1 LNYNFK
7 PQAAFAVV
15 FISIFS
21 AFLSG
26 GIIVSLGLYFPE
38 YSQKTFTFISF
49 IVGQSFMLIPL
60 ISFLISKKE
69 PLIKRLRINPISSE
83 TIKLTTMF
91 SIGLIIL
98 SDEFDRLIQ
107 IFIPSPNYIVDLN
120 NLLQPESV
128 FGYILLIIAI
138 AIIAPIGEELLF
150 RGFLQQ
156 FLEQHWK
163 DITRAILITSLFF
176 SIIHMNPYWFIQ
188 IYILGIMLGFLS
200 WKTNSIFPPL
210 ILHALNNGTA
220 LLFSFID
227 PEKSSW
233 YLWNN
238 HVAPWILLLAI
249 VLVYTGFVGL
259 NKSKVLL

>member
-1 LNYNFK
+1 MNYNFK

-69 PLIKRLRINPISSE
+69 PLIKRLRINPVSSE

-107 IFIPSPNYIVDLN
+107 VFIPSPNYIVDLN

>member
-1 LNYNFK
+1 MNYNFK
-7 PQAAFAVV
+7 PQAAFAIV
-15 FISIFS
+15 FLSIFS

-26 GIIVSLGLYFPE
+26 GIIVSVGLYFPE

-60 ISFLISKKE
+60 IFFLISKKE
-69 PLIKRLRINPISSE
+69 PLVKRLRINPVSTK
-83 TIKLTTMF
+83 TIRLTIMF

-107 IFIPSPNYIVDLN
+107 VFIPSPNYIIDLN
-120 NLLQPESV
+120 SLLQPESIW
-128 FGYILLIIAI
+128 GYILLIIAV

-188 IYILGIMLGFLS
+188 IYILGVMLGFLS
-200 WKTNSIFPPL
+200 WKTGSIFPPL

-220 LLFSFID
+220 LFFSFID
-227 PEKSSW
+227 LEKSSL

-238 HVAPWILLLAI
+238 HVAPWVLLLA
-249 VLVYTGFVGL
+249 VAFVYTGFVGL
-259 NKSKVLL
+259 NKSKSLL

>member
-1 LNYNFK
+1 MNYNFK
-7 PQAAFAVV
+7 PQAAFAIV

-60 ISFLISKKE
+60 IFFLISKKE
-69 PLIKRLRINPISSE
+69 PLINRLRINPVSSE

-107 IFIPSPNYIVDLN
+107 VFIPSPNYIIDLN
-120 NLLQPESV
+120 SLLQPESIL
-128 FGYILLIIAI
+128 GYILLIIAV

-156 FLEQHWK
+156 FLEQNWK

-188 IYILGIMLGFLS
+188 IYVLGVMLGFLS

-227 PEKSSW
+227 IEKSSL

-238 HVAPWILLLAI
+238 HVAPWVLLLA
-249 VLVYTGFVGL
+249 VALVYTGFVGL
-259 NKSKVLL
+259 NKSKSLL

>member
-7 PQAAFAVV
+7 SQAAFAIV
-15 FISIFS
+15 FIAIFS

-26 GIIVSLGLYFPE
+26 GIIVSLGSYFPE
-38 YSQKTFTFISF
+38 YSQKTFTFFSF

-69 PLIKRLRINPISSE
+69 PLIKRLRINPVSSE

-107 IFIPSPNYIVDLN
+107 VFIPSPKYIVDLN

-128 FGYILLIIAI
+128 FGYILLIIAV

-156 FLEQHWK
+156 FLEQNWK

-188 IYILGIMLGFLS
+188 IYVLGVMLGFLS

-227 PEKSSW
+227 IEKSSL

-238 HVAPWILLLAI
+238 HVAPWVLLLA
-249 VLVYTGFVGL
+249 VALVYTGFVGL
-259 NKSKVLL
+259 NKSKSLL

>member
-1 LNYNFK
+1 MNYNFK
-7 PQAAFAVV
+7 PQAAFGIV

-26 GIIVSLGLYFPE
+26 GIIVGLGLYFPE

-69 PLIKRLRINPISSE
+69 PLIKRLRINNVSSE

-91 SIGLIIL
+91 SVGLIIL

-107 IFIPSPNYIVDLN
+107 TFIPSPNYIIDLN
-120 NLLQPESV
+120 SLLQPESIL
-128 FGYILLIIAI
+128 GYVLLIIAI

-176 SIIHMNPYWFIQ
+176 SFIHMNPYWFIQ

-220 LLFSFID
+220 LFFSFID
-227 PEKSSW
+227 LEKNSW

-238 HVAPWILLLAI
+238 HVTPWLLFLAVI
-249 VLVYTGFVGL
+249 LVYTGFIGL
-259 NKSKVLL
+259 NKSKNLL

>member
-1 LNYNFK
+1 MNYNFK

-107 IFIPSPNYIVDLN
+107 VFIPSPNYIVDLN
-120 NLLQPESV
+120 NLLQPDSV

-238 HVAPWILLLAI
+238 HVAPWVLLLAI
-249 VLVYTGFVGL
+249 VLVYMGFIGL

>member
-1 LNYNFK
+1 MNYNFK

-69 PLIKRLRINPISSE
+69 PLIKRLRINPVSLE

-107 IFIPSPNYIVDLN
+107 VFIPSPNYIVDLN

-227 PEKSSW
+227 TEKSIW

-238 HVAPWILLLAI
+238 HVAPWVLLLAI

>member
-1 LNYNFK
+1 
-7 PQAAFAVV
+7 
-15 FISIFS
+15 
-21 AFLSG
+21 
-26 GIIVSLGLYFPE
+26 
-38 YSQKTFTFISF
+38 
-49 IVGQSFMLIPL
+49 
-60 ISFLISKKE
+60 
-69 PLIKRLRINPISSE
+69 
-83 TIKLTTMF
+83 MF

-107 IFIPSPNYIVDLN
+107 VFIPSPNYIVDLN
-120 NLLQPESV
+120 NLLQPDSV

-227 PEKSSW
+227 LEKNSW

-238 HVAPWILLLAI
+238 HVAPWFLILALA
-249 VLVYTGFVGL
+249 LVYTGFVGL
-259 NKSKVLL
+259 NKSKSLL

>member
-1 LNYNFK
+1 MNYNFK
-7 PQAAFAVV
+7 PQAAFAIV

-69 PLIKRLRINPISSE
+69 PLIKRLRINPVSSE

-107 IFIPSPNYIVDLN
+107 VFIPSPNYIVDLN
-120 NLLQPESV
+120 NLLQPEGV

-238 HVAPWILLLAI
+238 HVAPWVLLLAI
-249 VLVYTGFVGL
+249 VLVYMGFIGL

>member
-1 LNYNFK
+1 MNYNFK
-7 PQAAFAVV
+7 PQAAFAIV
-15 FISIFS
+15 FLSIFS

-26 GIIVSLGLYFPE
+26 GIIVGIGLYFPE
-38 YSQKTFTFISF
+38 YNQKTFTFISF
-49 IVGQSFMLIPL
+49 IVGQAFMLVPL
-60 ISFLISKKE
+60 IFFLISKKE
-69 PLIKRLRINPISSE
+69 PLIKRLRINRVSSK
-83 TIKLTTMF
+83 TIRLTVMF

-107 IFIPSPNYIVDLN
+107 VFIPSPDYIIDLN
-120 NLLQPESV
+120 SLLQPESV
-128 FGYILLIIAI
+128 FGYLLLVIAV

-156 FLEQHWK
+156 FLEKNWK

-188 IYILGIMLGFLS
+188 IYILGVMLGFLS

-220 LLFSFID
+220 LLFSFINL
-227 PEKSSW
+227 ENTNL
-233 YLWNN
+233 YLYNN
-238 HVAPWILLLAI
+238 HVAPWVLFLAVALI
-249 VLVYTGFVGL
+249 YKGFVGL
-259 NKSKVLL
+259 NTSKSLL

>member
-1 LNYNFK
+1 MNYNFK
-7 PQAAFAVV
+7 PQAAFTIV
-15 FISIFS
+15 FFSIFS

-26 GIIVSLGLYFPE
+26 GIIVSIGLYFPE

-49 IVGQSFMLIPL
+49 IVGQTFMLIPL
-60 ISFLISKKE
+60 IFFLILKKE
-69 PLIKRLRINPISSE
+69 PLTKRLRINRISIE
-83 TIKLTTMF
+83 TIRLTIMF

-107 IFIPSPNYIVDLN
+107 VFIPSPNYIIDLN
-120 NLLQPESV
+120 SLLQPEGIL
-128 FGYILLIIAI
+128 GYILIIIAV

-188 IYILGIMLGFLS
+188 IYVLGVMLGFLS

-227 PEKSSW
+227 IEKSSL

-238 HVAPWILLLAI
+238 HVAPWVLLLA
-249 VLVYTGFVGL
+249 VALVYTGFVGL
-259 NKSKVLL
+259 NKSKSLL

>member
-1 LNYNFK
+1 MNYNFK
-7 PQAAFAVV
+7 PQAAFAIV

-26 GIIVSLGLYFPE
+26 GIIIGLGLYFPE
-38 YSQKTFTFISF
+38 HSQKTFTFISF

-60 ISFLISKKE
+60 IFFLISKKE
-69 PLIKRLRINPISSE
+69 PLIKRLRINPVSLE

-107 IFIPSPNYIVDLN
+107 VFIPSPNYIIDLN
-120 NLLQPESV
+120 SLLQPESIW
-128 FGYILLIIAI
+128 GYILLIIAV

-156 FLEQHWK
+156 FLEQNWK

-188 IYILGIMLGFLS
+188 IYVLGVMLGFLS

-227 PEKSSW
+227 IEKSSL

-238 HVAPWILLLAI
+238 HVAPWVLLLA
-249 VLVYTGFVGL
+249 VALVYTGFVGL
-259 NKSKVLL
+259 NKSKSLL

>member
-69 PLIKRLRINPISSE
+69 PLIKRLRINPVSSE

-107 IFIPSPNYIVDLN
+107 VFIPSPNYIVDLN

>member
-1 LNYNFK
+1 MNYNFK

-26 GIIVSLGLYFPE
+26 GIIVGLGLYFPE

-69 PLIKRLRINPISSE
+69 PLIKRLRINPVSSE

-107 IFIPSPNYIVDLN
+107 VFIPSPNYIVDLN

-259 NKSKVLL
+259 NKSKSLL

>member
-1 LNYNFK
+1 MNYNFK

>member
-1 LNYNFK
+1 
-7 PQAAFAVV
+7 
-15 FISIFS
+15 
-21 AFLSG
+21 
-26 GIIVSLGLYFPE
+26 
-38 YSQKTFTFISF
+38 
-49 IVGQSFMLIPL
+49 
-60 ISFLISKKE
+60 
-69 PLIKRLRINPISSE
+69 
-83 TIKLTTMF
+83 MF

-107 IFIPSPNYIVDLN
+107 VFIPSPNYIVDLN

-238 HVAPWILLLAI
+238 HVAPWVLLLAI
-249 VLVYTGFVGL
+249 VLVYMGFIGL

>member
-107 IFIPSPNYIVDLN
+107 VFIPSPNYIVDLN
-120 NLLQPESV
+120 NLLQPDSV

-238 HVAPWILLLAI
+238 HVAPWVLLLAI
-249 VLVYTGFVGL
+249 VLVYMGFIGL

>member
-1 LNYNFK
+1 MNYNFK

-107 IFIPSPNYIVDLN
+107 VFIPSPNYIVDLN

>member
-1 LNYNFK
+1 MNYNFK

-69 PLIKRLRINPISSE
+69 PLIKRLRINLVSSE

-107 IFIPSPNYIVDLN
+107 VFIPSPNYIVDLN

>member
-259 NKSKVLL
+259 NKSKSLL

>member
-1 LNYNFK
+1 MNYNFK
-7 PQAAFAVV
+7 SQAAFAVV

-26 GIIVSLGLYFPE
+26 GIIVSLGSYFPE

-69 PLIKRLRINPISSE
+69 PLIKRLRINPVSSE

-107 IFIPSPNYIVDLN
+107 VFIPSPNYIVDLN

-163 DITRAILITSLFF
+163 DITKAILITSLFF

-220 LLFSFID
+220 LLFSFLE

-238 HVAPWILLLAI
+238 HVAPWVLLLAI

>member
-1 LNYNFK
+1 MNYNFK

-69 PLIKRLRINPISSE
+69 PLIKRLRINLVSSE

-107 IFIPSPNYIVDLN
+107 VFIPSPNYIVDLN
-120 NLLQPESV
+120 NLLQPDNV

>member
-1 LNYNFK
+1 MNYNFK
-7 PQAAFAVV
+7 PHAAFAVV

-60 ISFLISKKE
+60 IFFLISKKE
-69 PLIKRLRINPISSE
+69 PLINRLRINPVSSE

-107 IFIPSPNYIVDLN
+107 VFIPSPNYIIDLN
-120 NLLQPESV
+120 NLLQPESIL
-128 FGYILLIIAI
+128 GYILLIIAV

-156 FLEQHWK
+156 FLEQNWK
-163 DITRAILITSLFF
+163 DITRAILITSLLF

-188 IYILGIMLGFLS
+188 IYVLGVMLGFLS

-227 PEKSSW
+227 IEKSSL

-238 HVAPWILLLAI
+238 HVAPWVLLLA
-249 VLVYTGFVGL
+249 VALVYTGFVGL
-259 NKSKVLL
+259 NKSKSLL

>member
-1 LNYNFK
+1 
-7 PQAAFAVV
+7 
-15 FISIFS
+15 
-21 AFLSG
+21 
-26 GIIVSLGLYFPE
+26 
-38 YSQKTFTFISF
+38 
-49 IVGQSFMLIPL
+49 
-60 ISFLISKKE
+60 
-69 PLIKRLRINPISSE
+69 
-83 TIKLTTMF
+83 MF

-107 IFIPSPNYIVDLN
+107 VFMPSPNYIVDLN
-120 NLLQPESV
+120 NLLQPDSV

-210 ILHALNNGTA
+210 ILHVLNNGTA

-227 PEKSSW
+227 LEKNSW

-238 HVAPWILLLAI
+238 HVAPWFLLLALA
-249 VLVYTGFVGL
+249 LVYRGFVGL
-259 NKSKVLL
+259 NKSKSLL

>member
-1 LNYNFK
+1 MNYNFK
-7 PQAAFAVV
+7 PQTAFAIV
-15 FISIFS
+15 FLSIFS

-26 GIIVSLGLYFPE
+26 GIIVSVGLYFPE

-60 ISFLISKKE
+60 IFFLISKKE
-69 PLIKRLRINPISSE
+69 PLVKRLRINPVSTK
-83 TIKLTTMF
+83 TIKLTIMF

-107 IFIPSPNYIVDLN
+107 VFIPSPNYIIDLN
-120 NLLQPESV
+120 SLLQPESV
-128 FGYILLIIAI
+128 LGYILLIIAV

-156 FLEQHWK
+156 FLEQSWK

-188 IYILGIMLGFLS
+188 IYILGVMLGFLS

-227 PEKSSW
+227 LENSSL

-238 HVAPWILLLAI
+238 HVAPW
-249 VLVYTGFVGL
+249 VLVLAAALVYKGFVDL
-259 NKSKVLL
+259 NKSKGLL

>member
-1 LNYNFK
+1 MNYNFK

-26 GIIVSLGLYFPE
+26 GIIVGLGLYFPE

-69 PLIKRLRINPISSE
+69 PLIKRLRINPVSSE
-83 TIKLTTMF
+83 TIKLTTVF

-107 IFIPSPNYIVDLN
+107 VFIPSPNYIVDLN

-259 NKSKVLL
+259 NKSKSLL

>member
-1 LNYNFK
+1 MNYNFK

-98 SDEFDRLIQ
+98 SDELDRLIQ

>member
-1 LNYNFK
+1 MNYNFK

-69 PLIKRLRINPISSE
+69 PLIKRLRINPVSSE

-107 IFIPSPNYIVDLN
+107 VFIPSPNYIVDLN
-120 NLLQPESV
+120 NLLQPEGV

-220 LLFSFID
+220 LLFSFLE

-238 HVAPWILLLAI
+238 HVAPWVLLLAI
-249 VLVYTGFVGL
+249 VLVYMGFIGL

>member
-1 LNYNFK
+1 MNYNFK

-69 PLIKRLRINPISSE
+69 PLIKRLRINPVSSE

-107 IFIPSPNYIVDLN
+107 VFIPSPNYIVDLN
-120 NLLQPESV
+120 NLLQPDSV

-238 HVAPWILLLAI
+238 HVAPWVLLLAI
-249 VLVYTGFVGL
+249 VLVYMGFIGL

>member
-1 LNYNFK
+1 MNYNFK

-69 PLIKRLRINPISSE
+69 PLVKRLRINPVSSE

-107 IFIPSPNYIVDLN
+107 VFIPSPNYIVDLN
-120 NLLQPESV
+120 NLLKPESV